1 MLHFGDGMYR
11 VLHKRS
17 SITASFVEHLKF
29 PEYMTFT
36 KAIWLS
42 SDIQIKNQDSG
53 FFALKLLYAGCWTK
67 GTILLFLLWSTYNFW
82 NK

>member
-53 FFALKLLYAGCWTK
+53 FFLL
-67 GTILLFLLWSTYNFW
+67 
-82 NK
+82 